1 MLPEREVFYMANYSG
16 NKKGYFQVM
25 EIILLVFVLV
35 FGGYIFMPQAAEAF
49 LTPTTISGR
58 AADLEILAKQNK
70 NREHGRLPEIADSQ
84 PKKVLKIITTA
95 YSSEVGQTDSTPF
108 ITASGTTVRHGVVAA
123 NFLPIGT
130 KVRFPELYGNEVF
143 VVEDRMNPRFNRRV
157 DIWMEKTPEAKQFG
171 VKWTTVEVF

>member
-58 AADLEILAKQNK
+58 AAYLEILAKQNK
-70 NREHGRLPEIADSQ
+70 NREHGRLP
-84 PKKVLKIITTA
+84 
-95 YSSEVGQTDSTPF
+95 
-108 ITASGTTVRHGVVAA
+108 
-123 NFLPIGT
+123 
-130 KVRFPELYGNEVF
+130 
-143 VVEDRMNPRFNRRV
+143 
-157 DIWMEKTPEAKQFG
+157 
-171 VKWTTVEVF
+171 